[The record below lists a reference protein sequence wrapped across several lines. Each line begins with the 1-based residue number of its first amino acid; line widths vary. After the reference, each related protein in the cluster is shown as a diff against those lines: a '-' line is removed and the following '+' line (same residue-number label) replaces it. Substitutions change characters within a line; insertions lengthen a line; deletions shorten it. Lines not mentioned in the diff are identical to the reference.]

1 MPALRLF
8 QGDPLCSDIV
18 GAIVTRN
25 EHVLL
30 PDGVS
35 HTVLDDVT
43 ARLAGLRSRVFRLST
58 LDTVTLP
65 GLLSQVVGHESHV
78 TVTAPDLE
86 RGFEML
92 TDIGADFDRVV
103 LVLDRADALE
113 PAALRYI
120 QFATREFP
128 LRLVFAGGLE
138 MRTLLAR
145 EEFASLRRSF
155 VEYTPASEAE
165 LPVMPIDIPL
175 EVPRLEIA
183 PPPPALAAPVIT
195 LPEHRPVHLVRRR
208 GWLLAGTGIAASV
221 AGLAWLIQSGALTPY
236 LEANSVV
243 SAMFR
248 PHAASTQP

>member
-1 MPALRLF
+1 MPALKLF
-8 QGDPLCSDIV
+8 QGDPLCDDIV
-18 GAIVTRN
+18 GAIVARN

-30 PDGVS
+30 PDGIS
-35 HTVLDDVT
+35 HTVLDDIT
-43 ARLAGLRSRVFRLST
+43 ARLSGLRSRVFRPST
-58 LDTVTLP
+58 LDALTLP
-65 GLLSQVVGHESHV
+65 GLLSQVVGHESHI

-92 TDIGADFDRVV
+92 TDTGANFDRVV

-155 VEYTPASEAE
+155 VEYAPATASE
-165 LPVMPIDIPL
+165 LLVTPIDIQV
-175 EVPRLEIA
+175 EVPQPDVA
-183 PPPPALAAPVIT
+183 PPLSALVLS

-208 GWLLAGTGIAASV
+208 GWLLAGTGLAASV
-221 AGLAWLIQSGALTPY
+221 AGLAWLIQSGALAPY
-236 LEANSVV
+236 LEANSLV
-243 SAMFR
+243 SGMFR
-248 PHAASTQP
+248 PHPASAQP